1 MSQKGQK
8 GVVNAG
14 FGNMVMASRIVAILG
29 PGSAPMRRLREEAKK
44 AGRLVDATQGRKCR
58 SMLVADSGHIILSA
72 VQPETLCQ
80 RYETSEAEPA
90 NILKEVA
97 PSIG

>member
-1 MSQKGQK
+1 MSQKG
-8 GVVNAG
+8 VLNAG

-29 PGSAPMRRLREEAKK
+29 PGSSPMRRLREEAKK

-80 RYETSEAEPA
+80 RYDALESEPE
-90 NILKEVA
+90 NLLKEVA
-97 PSIG
+97 LSTR